1 MGVACVSLARHG
13 LLSRARSWSSWLA
26 VFWNE
31 GPKVPLQRNCAV
43 LRNAWKR
50 LLLPLLAL
58 LPSLV
63 HAQEPDALTSVGAT
77 DQGALAL
84 EMESKHEH
92 HRHGYQ
98 RVQGVVELR
107 EPELEAGRTVTKLEV
122 TFDFDCKSRQVR
134 TVQTTRRT
142 WSGEYAGTTY
152 SREAWRPPATHAEAR
167 ALRLVCPGPEASPSE
182 APAPARSSPPPR
194 RSGPQVIVMP
204 RGSSPRP

>member
-1 MGVACVSLARHG
+1 M
-13 LLSRARSWSSWLA
+13 
-26 VFWNE
+26 
-31 GPKVPLQRNCAV
+31 QRNCAV
-43 LRNAWKR
+43 VRDDHKL

-58 LPSLV
+58 LPGLV

-84 EMESKHEH
+84 EMESKHKH
-92 HRHGYQ
+92 HGHGYQ

-107 EPELEAGRTVTKLEV
+107 EPELEAGRTITKLEV

-152 SREAWRPPATHAEAR
+152 SREAWRPPVADAEAR
-167 ALRLVCPGPEASPSE
+167 ALRLVCLAPEASPSD

-194 RSGPQVIVMP
+194 RSGPQVIMMP
-204 RGSSPRP
+204 KGSSPKP